1 MYVCMYVCVCVC
13 MCTLYIYIYVYASCH
28 VELNPITGLNPARDF
43 GPRVVALAAGWGSDL
58 AFKGKLTITLTIHD
72 HHLHSQFMIIISTH
86 NS

>member
-1 MYVCMYVCVCVC
+1 M
-13 MCTLYIYIYVYASCH
+13 YASCH

-72 HHLHSQFMIIISTH
+72 HHLHSH
-86 NS
+86 VHVL